1 MHLDGRKRNPES
13 VRDLLVEKPLGDEL
27 RHLEFALGQAFG
39 RGLHLCALV
48 GGAHFVE
55 ALLHGLPDS
64 FDEDFRID
72 GLHEKV
78 KRPAVHGLHRHR
90 DVAVGRKKDDGDR
103 FAALDER
110 LLQFHPGHPG
120 HAVVEQKATRPR
132 RIVHRKKGNRRRI
145 GEHVEPRHADQKG
158 GAPQEFLIVV
168 DDAYERFR
176 HFSSP

>member
-13 VRDLLVEKPLGDEL
+13 VRDLLVEKPLRDEL
-27 RHLEFALGQAFG
+27 RHFKFPFRKALG
-39 RGLHLCALV
+39 RGLHLRAFV
-48 GGAHFVE
+48 GGSHFVE
-55 ALLHGLPDS
+55 ALLHGFLHRR
-64 FDEDFRID
+64 DEDFGID
-72 GLHEKV
+72 WLHEKV

-90 DVAVGRKKDDGDR
+90 NVAVGRKKDDGNR
-103 FAALDER
+103 LAALDER

-132 RIVHRKKGNRRRI
+132 RIVHRKKGDRRRI